1 MSFHLMNW
9 MLFHTVSEKIV
20 SWLLVLHMY
29 YDY

>member
-9 MLFHTVSEKIV
+9 MLFHTVAENIV